1 MLSESGTIG
10 RRRCHTASDLFD
22 VIKDQVHE
30 LIVAFERAGD
40 CRECSVS
47 IYITNQFKRKSI
59 PKLTLS
65 AAVEFDGHGLI
76 HVLVKI
82 KDILLLAL
90 ATVLAAGSASTTAAT
105 ASVSTATTA
114 SSTTAA
120 TASKVAA
127 F

>member
-1 MLSESGTIG
+1 MTVGERIRL
-10 RRRCHTASDLFD
+10 
-22 VIKDQVHE
+22 
-30 LIVAFERAGD
+30 AFATHHPSKPRQ
-40 CRECSVS
+40 R
-47 IYITNQFKRKSI
+47 

-82 KDILLLAL
+82 KDVFLLAL

-114 SSTTAA
+114 SAATAA